1 MLSKAKK
8 GVRSLSMY
16 DFFLILLGNLW
27 NLPSAVF
34 VGLSLLGFAFTCSF
48 RKHSLTLI
56 ADLAYP
62 VGLLGLTIGLV
73 GLLQNISNYEAL
85 PKALAMALIPLIYAA
100 IGHGIAWSGRST
112 KSDVYNSPIRKVVGT
127 IVFLVLTLWAAH
139 VSAGLQVFILLD
151 ALAFTFVGIFGLIC
165 TDRLLKRQDVVG
177 WTQRLLGIA
186 LICFVCGL
194 IGMLANLDERRA
206 IGPAAA
212 LALLGLFYA
221 LILVVIGRIWF
232 PKKMLDGNNF
242 NGTGLLTLV
251 LPVLFGVIALSGL
264 LASTTFYNY

>member
-1 MLSKAKK
+1 
-8 GVRSLSMY
+8 MY

-48 RKHSLTLI
+48 RKHGLTLV

-73 GLLQNISNYEAL
+73 GLLQNISDYEGV
-85 PKALAMALIPLIYAA
+85 PMALAMAHIPLIYAA
-100 IGHGIAWSGRST
+100 IGHGIAWSGRPT
-112 KSDVYNSPIRKVVGT
+112 TSDIHNSPLRKLVGT
-127 IVFLVLTLWAAH
+127 IIFLVLTLWAAH
-139 VSAGLQVFILLD
+139 VSAGLQVFVLLD
-151 ALAFTFVGIFGLIC
+151 ALVFTFVGIFGLIC
-165 TDRLLKRQDVVG
+165 ADRLLKRQNVVS

-212 LALLGLFYA
+212 LALLGLFYS
-221 LILVVIGRIWF
+221 LILVVIGRIWL
-232 PKKMLDGNNF
+232 PEKMLDSNGF

-264 LASTTFYNY
+264 HASTTFYNY